1 MVTVAEAFS
10 TIRRDT
16 DRSTMVFPGKYL
28 SLTSYRRDGGPVA
41 TPVWFVQDA
50 GRLFV
55 ETDGTSYK
63 VKRIRRDPRV
73 SVALCSVSGR
83 IRGDPV
89 AARADVLGP
98 EMLEQVRRQMGRKY
112 RFDRI
117 FFLPFYRAVQA
128 LRGRPVRGERS
139 VIVAITPI

>member
-1 MVTVAEAFS
+1 
-10 TIRRDT
+10 
-16 DRSTMVFPGKYL
+16 MVFPGKYL

-41 TPVWFVQDA
+41 TPVWFVQ
-50 GRLFV
+50 
-55 ETDGTSYK
+55 
-63 VKRIRRDPRV
+63 
-73 SVALCSVSGR
+73 
-83 IRGDPV
+83 V

-128 LRGRPVRGERS
+128 LRSRPVRGERS